1 MDIIVKEEL
10 KAYIDPLTA
19 EEHEALER
27 SLLAEGCRDALVLWG
42 NILVDGHNRYGI
54 CVKHNIPFRTVQHPH
69 FKSMEDVHLWMIEQH
84 LGRRSV
90 SDFQRGVLALRKRA
104 IVEARRLAEQE
115 KLARESA
122 GELPTAEAEQDSPP
136 WEPAPKLSKADLARQ
151 AKLSTAQVSQ
161 IEKIH
166 AHAAPEVIEAV
177 KQGEISLSA
186 AATLSDL
193 PAEEQRQAAARGKD
207 ELKQAAKRVR
217 EARRKPRPAR
227 EDGDEAPLAGA
238 DADHVASPGE
248 LQSEVA
254 VLRRQVITLTA
265 ENQALR
271 MELEALRARLPVS
284 EPADSD
290 Y

>member
-1 MDIIVKEEL
+1 MRLKTRVIVNPE
-10 KAYIDPLTA
+10 
-19 EEHEALER
+19 
-27 SLLAEGCRDALVLWG
+27 S
-42 NILVDGHNRYGI
+42 NRG
-54 CVKHNIPFRTVQHPH
+54 RT
-69 FKSMEDVHLWMIEQH
+69 
-84 LGRRSV
+84 
-90 SDFQRGVLALRKRA
+90 RKRWGK
-104 IVEARRLAEQE
+104 IREGLRHFIREFKFEFTE
-115 KLARESA
+115 KPLHA
-122 GELPTAEAEQDSPP
+122 T
-136 WEPAPKLSKADLARQ
+136 DLARQ

-166 AHAAPEVIEAV
+166 AHAAPEVIAAV
-177 KQGEISLSA
+177 KSGEINLST
-186 AATLSDL
+186 AATLVSLSED
-193 PAEEQRQAAARGKD
+193 EQRQAAAGGKA

-271 MELEALRARLPVS
+271 MELEALRARLPLA